1 MCKEQLKIQK
11 DDVSNPLTGG
21 EADENQYFIEAKK
34 IRVSIKNKLTGLI
47 EKKEVIVHSECM
59 KQLEDL
65 KQKKDANSGKEPE
78 TKNVVLGKRGASGAT
93 GQVGSAQ
100 NEALKRQRLD
110 QSVNHTEM
118 KNLLAGIS

>member
-1 MCKEQLKIQK
+1 
-11 DDVSNPLTGG
+11 
-21 EADENQYFIEAKK
+21 
-34 IRVSIKNKLTGLI
+34 
-47 EKKEVIVHSECM
+47 M

-65 KQKKDANSGKEPE
+65 KQKKDANRGKEPE

-93 GQVGSAQ
+93 GQVNSAQ
-100 NEALKRQRLD
+100 NDALKRQRLD

>member
-1 MCKEQLKIQK
+1 M
-11 DDVSNPLTGG
+11 
-21 EADENQYFIEAKK
+21 
-34 IRVSIKNKLTGLI
+34 
-47 EKKEVIVHSECM
+47 
-59 KQLEDL
+59 
-65 KQKKDANSGKEPE
+65 
-78 TKNVVLGKRGASGAT
+78 VLGKRGASGAT